1 MYLDRAYQGV
11 CILKAPL
18 NPAYKQSESV
28 DESTQAQ
35 IGFDELDIGAHRQ
48 A

>member
-1 MYLDRAYQGV
+1 MYLDCKSGRLHPEGAFNIG
-11 CILKAPL
+11 
-18 NPAYKQSESV
+18 YKQSESV
-28 DESTQAQ
+28 EESAQAQ

>member
-1 MYLDRAYQGV
+1 MYLDCESGRLHPEGAFNIG
-11 CILKAPL
+11 
-18 NPAYKQSESV
+18 YKQSESV
-28 DESTQAQ
+28 DEPAQAQ